1 MTAKLRE
8 NATLGT
14 KGAKRNIRLISEGQ
28 GSSGF
33 YSGAM
38 LERDGATAFPVG
50 THIYLDHLTEA
61 EDDARQGSH
70 SILDLVGVTLT
81 PATFQEGAL
90 NAEAKFFSNFADLV
104 DEMAEYVDLS
114 IEAAGLVSEGIV
126 EALHPSVQNAVS
138 IVPRGGRDGKIL
150 GLIESFRESGKI
162 ENVKPDPIKVAEDA
176 RKDKGM
182 TPEEIKALQ
191 EGLVT
196 AVVAAVTA
204 GLTEIKESLAP
215 VVPDAGDAEVVDAA
229 EVAEALVEAFPT
241 SKASRTRVAEAV
253 KNGAKVA
260 DAIEAEKTLVESV
273 KADLP
278 EVDDTVIKESKT
290 DNDYRFVGGWTR

>member
-38 LERDGATAFPVG
+38 LERDGATAFPAGV
-50 THIYLDHLTEA
+50 HIYLDHLTEA

-70 SILDLVGVTLT
+70 SILDLVGVTT
-81 PATFQEGAL
+81 TDATFHEGAL
-90 NAEAKFFSNFADLV
+90 NAEAKFFSNFSDLV
-104 DEMAEYVDLS
+104 DEMAEYIDLS
-114 IEAAGLVSEGIV
+114 IEAAGDVQEGIV
-126 EALHPSVQNAVS
+126 ESLHASPFNAVS
-138 IVPRGGRDGKIL
+138 LVPHGGRDGKIL

-162 ENVKPDPIKVAEDA
+162 EIVKPDPIKVAEDA

-182 TPEEIKALQ
+182 TPEEIKTLQ

-215 VVPDAGDAEVVDAA
+215 VVPDAGDPEAVDAA

-278 EVDDTVIKESKT
+278 EIDDTVIKESAGKT
-290 DNDYRFVGGWTR
+290 PDYRVGAWAK